1 VLDFIL
7 EQEKNNGN
15 RQIAVLV
22 PELVVRHW
30 WENLLHNQRANLL
43 KVLLLVKGNQRT
55 LVINI
60 PWYLEGH

>member
-7 EQEKNNGN
+7 EQEKNNKN
-15 RQIAVLV
+15 RQIAILV
-22 PELVVRHW
+22 PELIVTHW